1 MVLAHRILIINQ
13 LHASAR
19 TKEDMKIQCP
29 DCDQEFDVA
38 EDYLGKKVEC
48 GSCDYLFTV
57 SEDHVIKEKKRF
69 YPGEKKGTGLSK
81 FGDRAPM
88 SPSEVA
94 FVPASYQSDVNP
106 DLVGPTR
113 PRRTIAV
120 AGGIFLMVTVIVIF
134 LLGGGKEGPL
144 RDIETPNRYVLCA
157 FSALIGSI
165 LLIYGAARNRWIGV
179 MLALVLSIILMFMPA
194 LFPGNP
200 ISSFMK
206 PIDASLQLQKKVDS
220 ETQPES
226 MGDYLI
232 RIGYDPIE
240 EALFIHPRDSVVGI
254 YIRNAD
260 YSAQSKIASYLY
272 YATGGQSR
280 EVLFPRGDT
289 GQSAM
294 ILLVEQKKSIQQ
306 IAALCERF
314 GEVVRMEEDL
324 RLLEVYVNS
333 ATTSEPNA
341 AKINNA
347 EDPDYEFLNLTALKN
362 FDPEGQMEA
371 AKRLAKSQPKALR
384 ADITEQL
391 TEMLSSSHA
400 DLQLAILEAL
410 KVWAQPNSNIG
421 GALLD
426 AAKKLH
432 AEGRVSP
439 VTMEL
444 LIGHKVDGCGAIL
457 MDLWHKDP
465 ARWSDYLLQLGAGA
479 ELVIL
484 PQIEKMDIGRTVK
497 ASEILSDVGTMQSVE
512 FLTKLIAGSKMDAK
526 KTKSLKAAIDEI
538 KKRS

>member
-1 MVLAHRILIINQ
+1 
-13 LHASAR
+13 
-19 TKEDMKIQCP
+19 MKIQCP

-38 EDYLGKKVEC
+38 EDYLGKEVEC
-48 GSCDYLFTV
+48 GSCDHLFTV
-57 SEDHVIKEKKRF
+57 NKEHEIKEKKRF
-69 YPGEKKGTGLSK
+69 YPGEKKDTGLSK
-81 FGDRAPM
+81 FGDRAPVK
-88 SPSEVA
+88 PGEVA

-106 DLVGPTR
+106 DLVGPPR

-120 AGGIFLMVTVIVIF
+120 ACGILLMAAVIVVF

-144 RDIETPNRYVLCA
+144 RDIETPNRYVLCG

-165 LLIYGAARNRWIGV
+165 LLIYGAARNRSIGV
-179 MLALVLSIILMFMPA
+179 MLALVLSMILMFMPA

-200 ISSFMK
+200 ISSFIK
-206 PIDASLQLQKKVDS
+206 PIDAGLQLKEEVEN

-240 EALFIHPRDSVVGI
+240 EALFIHPRESVVGI
-254 YIRNAD
+254 FVRNAD
-260 YSAQSKIASYLY
+260 YSAQSKIAAYLY
-272 YATGGQSR
+272 YATGGLSR

-314 GEVVRMEEDL
+314 GEVERMEEDL

-333 ATTSEPNA
+333 ATTSEPDP
-341 AKINNA
+341 AKLNNM
-347 EDPDYEFLNLTALKN
+347 EDPDYEFLNLVVLKN

-371 AKRLAKSQPKALR
+371 AKRLAKSKPKALR
-384 ADITEQL
+384 TDIAEQL
-391 TEMLSSSHA
+391 IEMLPSSHA
-400 DLQLAILEAL
+400 DLQLAIIEAL
-410 KVWAQPNSNIG
+410 KVWALPDSEIR

-444 LIGHKVDGCGAIL
+444 LIGYKVDGCGAIL
-457 MDLWHKDP
+457 MDLWNKDP

-484 PQIEKMDIGRTVK
+484 PQINTMDVGRMVK
-497 ASEILSDVGTMQSVE
+497 ASEILGDVGTKQSVD
-512 FLTKLIAGSKMDAK
+512 FLTKLMAESKMDAK
-526 KTKSLKAAIDEI
+526 KIKSLQAAIDEI